1 MKLWYMYDEYD
12 IVHPNLVKYSQKYRS
27 TQTSDI
33 NVSFIHC
40 QILRVVSHLTK
51 MSL

>member
-1 MKLWYMYDEYD
+1 MYDEYD
-12 IVHPNLVKYSQKYRS
+12 IVHTNLVKYTQKCRS

-33 NVSFIHC
+33 NVSFIDPEGG
-40 QILRVVSHLTK
+40 VHLTK